1 MTFMDYYCFGD
12 YFTTMTS
19 IHSIYLFIPPSP
31 CVDEVKDIVHF
42 EGSFSIDQLE
52 THEVNWDLSSDE
64 VESVSDKNNSGKI
77 VAKTVRAVV
86 EPMLANHFG
95 TGNSFMDKLFER
107 YAVHVADHLSRE
119 RSKGFYLSISLTTKI
134 V

>member
-1 MTFMDYYCFGD
+1 MHNFYGLSLFQGLLHDGD
-12 YFTTMTS
+12 IDSFNLPLYT
-19 IHSIYLFIPPSP
+19 P

-42 EGSFSIDQLE
+42 EGSFTIDQLQ
-52 THEVNWDLSSDE
+52 THEVNWDWSSDE
-64 VESVSDKNNSGKI
+64 VEAVPDKNNSGKT

-107 YAVHVADHLSRE
+107 YALHVADHLSRE
-119 RSKGFYLSISLTTKI
+119 GTKGFYISVSLKRK
-134 V
+134 